1 MVGAIRTC
9 ADGTHRRLAFCPIGQ
24 RKDKEMGLSYKS
36 TSTVYSPADS
46 VGVNVMSILFRT
58 QKCLTIFQLTR
69 AWGFELAKGGE
80 EPEQHVHDLTHIL
93 MQDIVN
99 GHLDDSG
106 PLWEGQ
112 RSGVGCITPDYK
124 VGLIEGHRLLGLA
137 KSELT
142 KNWALHHV
150 LVMKEA
156 VLDFASR
163 HEIPPPSW
171 WTDGTS
177 VSTDAGVT
185 TKGIH
190 SSSPIPAPTH
200 CARPRGRRPIKLDQ
214 VKEAM
219 RNDIQLGQKT
229 RDGLRHMPEK
239 ELEARYRVSR
249 YTARRARDAV
259 LSEISPEGPKR
270 RQGGAGC
277 K

>member
-1 MVGAIRTC
+1 MRWLY
-9 ADGTHRRLAFCPIGQ
+9 RN
-24 RKDKEMGLSYKS
+24 KS
-36 TSTVYSPADS
+36 ISTVYSPADS

-69 AWGFELAKGGE
+69 AWGFELAKGGG

-93 MQDIVN
+93 MQDLVN

-106 PLWEGQ
+106 PLWEGR
-112 RSGVGCITPDYK
+112 RSGVGCITPDYE
-124 VGLIEGHRLLGLA
+124 VGLIEGRRLLELA
-137 KSELT
+137 QSELT
-142 KNWALHHV
+142 LHYV
-150 LVMKEA
+150 VVMKEA

-200 CARPRGRRPIKLDQ
+200 CARPRGRRPKKLDQ

-229 RDGLRHMPEK
+229 PDGLRHMLEK
-239 ELEARYRVSR
+239 ELAARYRVSR
-249 YTARRARDAV
+249 DTARRARDAV
-259 LSEISPEGPKR
+259 LSEMPRATQGR
-270 RQGGAGC
+270 RQDRTGRA
-277 K
+277 